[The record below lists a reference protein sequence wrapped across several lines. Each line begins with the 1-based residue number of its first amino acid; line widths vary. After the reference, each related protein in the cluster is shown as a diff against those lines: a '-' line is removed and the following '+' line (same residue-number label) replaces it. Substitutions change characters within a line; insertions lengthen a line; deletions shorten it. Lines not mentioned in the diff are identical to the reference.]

1 MGDLDGDGF
10 ADLVVENTVDGTVSV
25 LRNQRDG
32 TFGPPQT
39 TFNAGTSPQSLAL
52 ADFNGDGK
60 LDVAA
65 ASSAAGGVSI
75 LLGVGDGSFA
85 AAVNFPSTYAIQ
97 GMAAGD
103 INGGTGG
110 RICW

>member
-1 MGDLDGDGF
+1 MDGS
-10 ADLVVENTVDGTVSV
+10 VSV
-25 LRNQRDG
+25 LHNQRDG
-32 TFGPPQT
+32 TFGPQT

-65 ASSAAGGVSI
+65 ASSAVGGVSV
-75 LLGVGDGSFA
+75 LLGVGNGSLA

-103 INGGTGG
+103 INGDG
-110 RICW
+110 RPDLLVTNGDTTVTQMIAACGN